1 MNIPIRLW
9 MLFLLSFSLFLRN
22 EVDRQIE
29 KNRFNHLLQNDTF
42 TVCLDKIQG
51 CYFLEAE
58 EAKETSSML
67 CNKTMKNPTPTC
79 PKHLLLSENPSRMMQ
94 VGLGI
99 FLLSL
104 LLIKAFWLL
113 RDWSWLRYHDKEQK
127 RSNLPSRVLTLVTIT
142 IGMLSVFFAA
152 FWEETGVIFLQ
163 FSVIILALYLLLV
176 LLLQGHCFNVF
187 KNKMVLATLA
197 EPLVMMQIL
206 TLFPALIAVTFKNE
220 LMNTDNTGII
230 NGITSLSIAMATGV
244 VVIKMGNAEPT
255 HFGHFAT
262 MFHLTLKKIPAQL
275 FAVIY
280 LLHGFSVGFWLL
292 ENRLVTENEEQD
304 FTNSLKSFIT
314 VLSMTFGLT
323 EFNFEGPFQYTDREF
338 TSGEHINIVF
348 AYILICLMVLLVL
361 LGLLNILLSS
371 IIRDH
376 KELEDEVATNNIVFM
391 AQHAMWSEYLKYAN
405 WWNIPKLPFKLLFS
419 KFHTEFDKDEKL
431 LYCKSSFCA
440 NAVRSEVRNWKS
452 WVSHLTGLFKVFSHK
467 KVLYACISIS
477 NYTKKTGQRMQR
489 KEQTPRLP
497 TKTF

>member
-1 MNIPIRLW
+1 

-22 EVDRQIE
+22 EVDQQIE
-29 KNRFNHLLQNDTF
+29 MNRFDLLRQNDNF
-42 TVCLDKIQG
+42 TLCLDKSQN
-51 CYFLEAE
+51 CYFLGEKAN
-58 EAKETSSML
+58 ETSQIV
-67 CNKTMKNPTPTC
+67 CNQTVTNPTPIC
-79 PKHLLLSENPSRMMQ
+79 PKHLLLLGNSSRIMQ
-94 VGLGI
+94 TSLGV
-99 FLLSL
+99 FLASF
-104 LLIKAFWLL
+104 LLIKALWLA
-113 RDWSWLRYHDKEQK
+113 RDWSWLKYHDKEHK
-127 RSNLPSRVLTLVTIT
+127 RSNLPSRILTLATIAT
-142 IGMLSVFFAA
+142 GMFLVFFAGVGFLRLSVF
-152 FWEETGVIFLQ
+152 
-163 FSVIILALYLLLV
+163 ILAIYLLLV
-176 LLLQGHCFNVF
+176 LLLQGWALNLF

-206 TLFPALIAVTFKNE
+206 TLVPALIAVTFKNE
-220 LMNTDNTGII
+220 LMNTNNNGII
-230 NGITSLSIAMATGV
+230 NGITALSIAMATGV

-314 VLSMTFGLT
+314 VLSMTFGLA
-323 EFNFEGPFQYTDREF
+323 EFNFDGPFQYTDREF

-376 KELEDEVATNNIVFM
+376 KEMENEVATNNIVFM

-467 KVLYACISIS
+467 KVLYACNSIS
-477 NYTKKTGQRMQR
+477 NCTKTGQR
-489 KEQTPRLP
+489 KEQTP
-497 TKTF
+497 